1 MVYYGDE
8 IIRRLPAVT
17 TGKEMG
23 KFYRTFAHYWGQK
36 HTASLKKRKI
46 LRGLFAFY
54 GSLSYFCNGR

>member
-23 KFYRTFAHYWGQK
+23 KFYRTFAHYW
-36 HTASLKKRKI
+36 
-46 LRGLFAFY
+46 
-54 GSLSYFCNGR
+54 